1 MKYIDCIKVAALY
14 LDDASL
20 SNYLNGNAMLTT
32 ETDRK
37 IKQLCSFVD
46 IIANEICCEYF
57 PIVKTEKIK
66 SKNGRIDY
74 EKLSEY
80 VVDIRWVKRDGKKVN
95 YDLLSTAISVDSDCE
110 YEVCYEYAPKE
121 FSGDTSESIPLYGRI
136 TPRIVGIG
144 AVAEYCLATDRFDE
158 AIAYDKMFK
167 DALVG
172 VEKSRGKLRI
182 KQRRW
187 A

>member
-1 MKYIDCIKVAALY
+1 MKYIDCLKVVALY

-20 SNYLNGNAMLTT
+20 SDYLDENKVPTLET
-32 ETDRK
+32 ERK

-57 PIVKTEKIK
+57 PIVKIEKVQ
-66 SKNGRIDY
+66 SENNRIEY

-80 VVDIRWVKRDGKKVN
+80 VVDIRWVKKDGKKIN
-95 YDLLSTAISVDSDCE
+95 YDLFSIAISVDSDCE

-121 FSGDTSESIPLYGRI
+121 FSGDINAEIPLYGRI
-136 TPRIVGIG
+136 TSRIVGIG
-144 AVAEYCLATDRFDE
+144 AVAEYCLANDRFDE

-172 VEKSRGKLRI
+172 VEKSRGKLRM